1 MRIKENANNMN
12 QKCLFIYVGQK
23 DYGFCLANE
32 RDYEMKREPQIGF
45 AYLSA
50 VLRQNGIES
59 EILDFTI
66 TPQTKESL
74 IDYIIKESPL
84 FVGFYAAEALKNH
97 LLEYLNDLRK
107 RFPNLKILIGGPDIY
122 DSKSYLDAGANA
134 YCIGEGE
141 KTIIELVAYCKEKLD
156 LSQIKGITYKEKNKI
171 KHTPPRDLIENLD
184 ELPIPAWDKYDLNK
198 YHDYHIFDMRHPYT
212 SIMASRGCP
221 FKCTYCV
228 SHRIWGNRYRCRSP
242 EHVMKEIDYLVI
254 KQGVRYITFQ
264 DDIWSW
270 MDDDWAKTICQEL
283 INRKYDLKWRSILH
297 PFSFL
302 KSRQKIL
309 PIMKEAGCTAIST
322 GLQSASG
329 KILKNIN
336 RSPKEPEAMAELIGI
351 SEKLGMLNSIE
362 FIFGLPGDTEE
373 TIEKSILY
381 SLKVKPTFAAFYAL
395 SILPGSDIWRMEKEG
410 KFQSLPGDFIKRK
423 CKEAS
428 RRFYTNPKVIYNILK
443 TIIKTNPKWFLTSL
457 AHLKYLL
464 ETSGI
469 SKAKTR

>member
-1 MRIKENANNMN
+1 MN
-12 QKCLFIYVGQK
+12 RKCLFIYVGQQN
-23 DYGFCLANE
+23 YGFCLANK

-50 VLRQNGIES
+50 ILRQNKIDS

-66 TPQTKESL
+66 APQTKESL
-74 IDYIIKESPL
+74 ADYIIKESPL
-84 FVGFYAAEALKNH
+84 FIGFYAAEALRSN
-97 LLEYLNDLRK
+97 LLEYLKDLRQK
-107 RFPNLKILIGGPDIY
+107 FPDLKILIGGPDIY
-122 DSKSYLDAGANA
+122 DSKSYLNAGADA

-141 KTIIELVAYCKEKLD
+141 KTIMELVDYCLGKLD
-156 LSQIKGITYKEKNKI
+156 RSKIKGIAYKKDGQI
-171 KHTPPRDLIENLD
+171 KMTPPRDLIENLD

-198 YHDYHIFDMRHPYT
+198 YHDYHIFDMHHPYT

-228 SHRIWGNRYRCRSP
+228 SHRIWGNKYRRRSP
-242 EHVMKEIDYLVI
+242 KHVMKEIDYLVL
-254 KQGVRYITFQ
+254 KQRVRYITFQ

-270 MDDDWAKTICQEL
+270 MNDNWAKTICQEL

-302 KSRQKIL
+302 KSRQEIL

-329 KILKNIN
+329 EILKNIN
-336 RSPKEPEAMAELIGI
+336 RSPKEPEAMAELIGL
-351 SEKLGMLNSIE
+351 SKKLGISTSIE
-362 FIFGLPGDTEE
+362 FIFGLPDDTEE

-395 SILPGSDIWRMEKEG
+395 SILPGSDIWKMEKEG
-410 KFQSLPGDFIKRK
+410 KFQNLPSDFIKRK

-443 TIIKTNPKWFLTSL
+443 TIVRINPKWFLTALGHS
-457 AHLKYLL
+457 KYLL

-469 SKAKTR
+469 FKTKIR